1 MTAEQ
6 LRRFLAGREG
16 PQATLDFLDHTFL
29 PTMVRALNEFTYQR
43 RIALYPGDLLPTNE
57 RNLTDVRT
65 RMGQL
70 IEYLF
75 SNVGNEC
82 LETYDISDL
91 AWTSVVA
98 HRFPDLEIRND
109 LGRRGIRV
117 EVKCLQS
124 LAEEKAANF
133 DTLKKDIHP
142 QTDYV
147 VVFIW
152 EWSNEP
158 AIGGWESA
166 PRILKAFVFHAY
178 SLADLRDYRWLQN
191 PARSVSGGF
200 QGFDFRYPV
209 NCTSGYY
216 NVEEGNFGKLLRIW
230 KRDLEPPPYVDTLLQ
245 RTIDTFLTFE
255 DDAVWNGFAVVAKA
269 KLSTLEHREVQ
280 PICVGGHIAGYRAG
294 DVAVLFR
301 RRTST
306 RQRREIAVR
315 YQLEWVVVMTDKY
328 NWTRCRVG
336 GGRLHK
342 TDTGKKPKHLCLS
355 RIEN

>member
-6 LRRFLAGREG
+6 LRRFLAGRES
-16 PQATLDFLDHTFL
+16 PRETLDFLDQSFL
-29 PTMVRALNEFTYQR
+29 PAMVRALNEFTYQR

-82 LETYDISDL
+82 LKTYGISDL
-91 AWTSVVA
+91 AWTNVVA

-109 LGRRGIRV
+109 LGHRGIRV

-142 QTDYV
+142 QTDYI

-158 AIGGWESA
+158 LIGGWERA

-191 PARSVSGGF
+191 PASSVSGGF
-200 QGFDFRYPV
+200 QGFDLRYPI
-209 NCTSGYY
+209 NCKSGNY

-245 RTIDTFLTFE
+245 QTIDTFLNFE
-255 DDAVWNGFAVVAKA
+255 DDAVWNGFAVVAKT
-269 KLSTLEHREVQ
+269 KLSTLGRGEVR
-280 PICVGGHIAGYRAG
+280 PIGVGVRIAGYRAG

-301 RRTST
+301 RRITSAK
-306 RQRREIAVR
+306 QQREIAVSC
-315 YQLEWVVVMTDKY
+315 QLEWVVVMTDKY
-328 NWTRCRVG
+328 NWTRYRVVA
-336 GGRLHK
+336 GRLDK
-342 TDTGKKPKHLCLS
+342 TDNGKKPKHLSL
-355 RIEN
+355 